1 MSRTISS
8 SDADAGATP
17 VLTRRRRRPKS
28 RLQLHVVIGMFVG
41 ALCLMLV
48 GGDVWWAWTSRDVQL
63 ESTRNE
69 VRALSERIAQHA
81 EAAFDVADDMLLG
94 LAERMQVDGTGPVAM
109 QRMNAL
115 LARRVAAF
123 PRLYEGA
130 VIGADGR
137 RLASSL
143 AVMPTAPD
151 PQSEAVVA
159 YHRAHAENGA
169 YVGAL
174 RQSPLDGRL
183 VVAVSRR
190 FDMPDGNFG
199 GAVEAVIDLD
209 YFNNFYRRLNL
220 GAHGTVSLWREDG
233 TLLVREPP
241 VADAFGQGVRASD
254 LSRLEPFLSQRGVFE
269 AKGRIDRERRIYAYQ
284 HLGRLPLIVFY
295 GVSKRD
301 ALAAWQSKTLA
312 QGGFLALFLVAVG
325 VAGWRLLREIR
336 RTRKA
341 ESAYRLLAEHCSDVV
356 FKLDL
361 QCRFDFITPSAMER
375 VGISPDLLLGTVIT
389 QYVHPDD
396 RERAAAIFQ
405 AVAAGQDRAMV
416 QYRLGHTDGH
426 FVWVEIELQLLRSDV
441 TGAPLGIIGA
451 SRDITAR
458 REAELTL
465 QAEQA
470 FFQAVFEYTTE
481 CLFVQSVQPDGSF
494 PVERINSAAARSLG
508 LPAWEAVGLTPQGL
522 FGDAHGTI
530 VEARL
535 RDVLSAQ
542 RALSVED
549 RAANGLIWEMIGVP
563 IPGQDGRIEQIL
575 LSARDVT
582 EQRRVQQAELLL
594 RAGEEQRRLAAEAT
608 SERLDR
614 LARHLARA
622 RDQAELANQA
632 KSRFLFNMSHELRT
646 PLNGILGY
654 AKLLQMDGGL
664 SGSQLEHVDAVRE
677 AGRHLLEMIAGIL
690 DIAQIEADKITLQ
703 NADVNLVEVIQAC
716 VSLVRPVAEAKA
728 LGLVFVTDPDAPSQ
742 LLVDPMRLRQVLLNL
757 LGNAVKFT
765 DSGAVEI
772 RLSWSED
779 RSTMR
784 IEVADTGP
792 GIPQVQRERLFEAF
806 ERLDDPSTAATEGTG
821 LGLMISARL
830 VGAMGGRIGCEARA
844 DGVGSLF
851 WFELPAQAGEGAQ
864 SVSAPA
870 EPVVSTP
877 LRLLVVDDIAN
888 NRDIAAAFLR
898 SAGHRVTSAASGAA
912 AVRAAAAK
920 IYDAILMDVRM
931 PGMDGLEATRQ
942 IRALPSP
949 HGRTPIIA
957 VTAQAFPEQ
966 IEACHRAGMD
976 HHLSKPFEVEGL
988 LAAIGFAIG
997 QSARPVVEAAS
1008 FDVVKPGLV
1017 VLDQAT
1023 FAATAAYLP
1032 PDELVV
1038 HMQALVQRAR
1048 TLLAALQD
1056 GQSPN
1061 ETAALA
1067 HAMAGAAGTFGFQQI
1082 ADLGRRFEYA
1092 VETRAPEQG
1101 ALAAALVDA
1110 TIATIAALEGGVAAP
1125 MAAA

>member
-8 SDADAGATP
+8 SDADASVTP
-17 VLTRRRRRPKS
+17 VLIRRRKAKS
-28 RLQLHVVIGMFVG
+28 RLPMHVVIGMFVG
-41 ALCLMLV
+41 ALCLVLV
-48 GGDVWWAWTSRDVQL
+48 GLDVWWAWTARAVQL
-63 ESTRNE
+63 ENTRNE
-69 VRALSERIAQHA
+69 ARALAERVAQHA

-94 LAERMQVDGTGPVAM
+94 LAERMQVDGTGPVAL
-109 QRMNAL
+109 QRMDVL

-130 VIGADGR
+130 IIGPDGK

-143 AVMPTAPD
+143 HDIPTALD
-151 PQSEAVVA
+151 PQLEAVVA
-159 YHRAHAENGA
+159 YHRAHPDSGA
-169 YVGAL
+169 YVGGL
-174 RQSPLDGRL
+174 RQSPIDGRL

-190 FDMPDGNFG
+190 FNLPDGSFG
-199 GAVEAVIDLD
+199 GVVEAVIDLN
-209 YFNNFYRRLNL
+209 YFSNYYRRLNF
-220 GAHGTVSLWREDG
+220 GTRGTVSLWRDDG

-241 VADAFGQGVRASD
+241 VADAYGEGLRASD
-254 LSRLEPFLSQRGVFE
+254 MSRLEAFRSQNGVFE
-269 AKGRIDRERRIYAYQ
+269 AKGRVDGERRIYAYL

-295 GVSKRD
+295 GLSKRD
-301 ALAAWQSKTLA
+301 ALAAWQGRIMT
-312 QGGFLALFLVAVG
+312 QGGFLAMFLVAVG
-325 VAGWRLLREIR
+325 VAGWRLLGEIR

-341 ESAYRLLAEHCSDVV
+341 EGAYRLLADHCSDVV

-361 QCRFDFITPSAMER
+361 QGRFEFITPSVLER
-375 VGISPDLLLGTVIT
+375 IGVAPDALLGTTIT
-389 QYVHPDD
+389 QYIHPDD
-396 RERAAAIFQ
+396 RAQAAAIFQ

-416 QYRLGHTDGH
+416 QYRLGHMDGH
-426 FVWVEIELQLLRSDV
+426 WLWVEIQLQLLRPET
-441 TGAPLGIIGA
+441 TGAPMSIIGA

-458 REAELTL
+458 RAAELTL

-508 LPAWEAVGLTPQGL
+508 LPAWDAVGRTPQGL
-522 FGDAHGTI
+522 FGEDYGT
-530 VEARL
+530 VVAARL
-535 RDVLSAQ
+535 RDVLVAQ
-542 RALSVED
+542 RALPVEE

-563 IPGQDGRIEQIL
+563 IPGADGQIERIL

-582 EQRRVQQAELLL
+582 EQRRVQEAELLL

-632 KSRFLFNMSHELRT
+632 KSRFLTNMSHELRT

-654 AKLLQMDGGL
+654 TKLLQMEGGL
-664 SGSQLEHVDAVRE
+664 SGSQVEHVDAVRE

-703 NADVNLVEVIQAC
+703 NADVNLVEVVQAC
-716 VSLVRPVAEAKA
+716 MSLVRPVAEAKA
-728 LGLVFVTDPDAPSQ
+728 LSLIFTTEPAEPSR
-742 LLVDPMRLRQVLLNL
+742 LSVDPMRLRQVLLNL

-765 DSGAVEI
+765 SAGRVEI
-772 RLSWSED
+772 RLLWSGD

-792 GIPQVQRERLFEAF
+792 GIPQVQRDRLFEAF
-806 ERLDDPSTAATEGTG
+806 ERMDDPSAASTEGAG

-830 VGAMGGRIGCEARA
+830 VGAMGGRIGCEAGVG
-844 DGVGSLF
+844 GVGSVF
-851 WFELPAQAGEGAQ
+851 WFELPAQSIEG
-864 SVSAPA
+864 A
-870 EPVVSTP
+870 EPVASPADTSAGAP

-942 IRALPSP
+942 IRVLPPP
-949 HGRTPIIA
+949 HGRMPIIA

-988 LAAIGFAIG
+988 LTAIAVAIGKVE
-997 QSARPVVEAAS
+997 RPVVEDVA
-1008 FDVVKPGLV
+1008 FDVVKPGLA
-1017 VLDQAT
+1017 VLDQAI

-1032 PDELVV
+1032 SEELVN
-1038 HMQALVQRAR
+1038 HMQALVQRAQN
-1048 TLLAALQD
+1048 LLAALRD

-1061 ETAALA
+1061 DTAALA

-1092 VETRAPEQG
+1092 VETRAPEQA
-1101 ALAAALVDA
+1101 ALAAALMDA
-1110 TIATIAALEGGVAAP
+1110 TVATIAALEGVVAAP